1 MSDIVAIDRIRRVWD
16 SMVEQYP
23 TATDKFKTAQ
33 NAAQGDYEACQD
45 VTASEFFKY
54 LRSVKQERA
63 MYNRNRRHAI
73 DPNGDFDDMGM
84 SRTAGAYHYG
94 QKKMRGRL

>member
-1 MSDIVAIDRIRRVWD
+1 MTDIVAIDRIRRVWD

-33 NAAQGDYEACQD
+33 NAAQGDYEACKD
-45 VTASEFFKY
+45 VTADEFFKY
-54 LRSVKQERA
+54 LRSVNQERR

-73 DPNGDFDDMGM
+73 DPNGDFDDTGCAHIE
-84 SRTAGAYHYG
+84 REYRYN
-94 QKKMRGRL
+94 QKKLRGRL